1 MVTGASIAAW
11 HWGLLAQASSRA
23 VWSWWWLWL
32 TLLLISILLI
42 GTIAMLSG
50 RRRLG
55 AIAPRQRRKAIKDA
69 WAEAGQRASPL
80 PPEEFA
86 SSDEDAE
93 GEPPDE
99 PGSPDSGDDAT

>member
-1 MVTGASIAAW
+1 MTGASIADW
-11 HWGLLAQASSRA
+11 HWALLAQASSRA

-32 TLLLISILLI
+32 TLLIISILLI

-55 AIAPRQRRKAIKDA
+55 AMPPRQRRRVIKDA

-80 PPEEFA
+80 PPEEFV
-86 SSDEDAE
+86 SPDEDEE
-93 GEPPDE
+93 GDSPDE
-99 PGSPDSGDDAT
+99 LGGPDPGDDTP